1 MKVLVAYASRYGS
14 TKGIAEFVGQRLQA
28 QGLQADVKDVKSVS
42 DAEGYDAYVVGSAVF
57 MFHWMKEAKQFLFRN
72 EKALHG
78 KPVWLFSSGPI
89 GTSRTNAKGEDLL
102 DVSVSGPK
110 EIDELREA
118 AKSRDHRI
126 FFGALEG
133 SKLTGTTGFMYR
145 IARRSEE
152 ARKSL
157 AEGDFRNWNE
167 IGAWAD
173 SIAGDLRVA
182 PAA

>member
-1 MKVLVAYASRYGS
+1 MVAHDWGGAVAWSFAAQYPGYLRRLIMINAPHAITFARELRDNPAQQRAS
-14 TKGIAEFVGQRLQA
+14 
-28 QGLQADVKDVKSVS
+28 
-42 DAEGYDAYVVGSAVF
+42 AY
-57 MFHWMKEAKQFLFRN
+57 MNLFRN